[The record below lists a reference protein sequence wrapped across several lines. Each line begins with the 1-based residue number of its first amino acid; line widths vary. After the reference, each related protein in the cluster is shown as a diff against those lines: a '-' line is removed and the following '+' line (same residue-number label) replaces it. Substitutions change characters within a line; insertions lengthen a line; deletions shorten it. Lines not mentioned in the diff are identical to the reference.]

1 MGKITLPIDVN
12 TDGNNNN
19 NNNAEEQQIT
29 TESISVSGVS
39 SSFLMPSEEL

>member
-12 TDGNNNN
+12 TDGNNN